1 MQDDVLLQHLSVKEA
16 MGFAAQ
22 LKLPR
27 SMTKER
33 KAEVVSLIK
42 LSTPYSHTGICNLIY
57 SFMLSA
63 KISEILEIIGLTAC
77 KDTKTSSLSGGQRKR
92 LAIAL
97 ELVNNPPI
105 MFFDEPT
112 S

>member
-1 MQDDVLLQHLSVKEA
+1 M
-16 MGFAAQ
+16 F
-22 LKLPR
+22 
-27 SMTKER
+27 
-33 KAEVVSLIK
+33 
-42 LSTPYSHTGICNLIY
+42 
-57 SFMLSA
+57 SA